1 MAALTAG
8 LLFDRVLSNFS
19 QDSPILFGL
28 ILGQLAVSL
37 CRAVTPTVCLFRGR
51 LSLLGGHEPAK
62 QTLGVFLR
70 VLMNPLCSLG
80 VAYAGCDDFHRLM
93 VLHVRLS

>member
-70 VLMNPLCSLG
+70 VFMNPLRSLG
-80 VAYAGCDDFHRLM
+80 VA
-93 VLHVRLS
+93 